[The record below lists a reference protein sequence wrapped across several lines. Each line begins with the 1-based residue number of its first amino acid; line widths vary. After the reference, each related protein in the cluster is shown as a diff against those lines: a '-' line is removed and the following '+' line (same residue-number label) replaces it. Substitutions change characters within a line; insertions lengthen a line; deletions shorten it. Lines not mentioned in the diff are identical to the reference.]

1 MLSHGPMMSHSEL
14 GQINAIMFSNTIHWV
29 CWKVIFDRS
38 VMSIMVSI
46 KADLGIRL
54 ALMLAGQSFAN
65 RDCGIVELHQ
75 VILVL
80 KLELKL
86 L

>member
-1 MLSHGPMMSHSEL
+1 MASFFYQSYIINISVWMTTSEHNEKMEVGL
-14 GQINAIMFSNTIHWV
+14 NKK
-29 CWKVIFDRS
+29 CS